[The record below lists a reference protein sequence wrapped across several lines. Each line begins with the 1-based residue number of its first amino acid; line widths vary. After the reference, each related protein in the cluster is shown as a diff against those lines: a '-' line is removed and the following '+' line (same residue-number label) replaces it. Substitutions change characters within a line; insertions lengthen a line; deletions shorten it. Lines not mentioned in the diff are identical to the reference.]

1 MLFLTVFAYGR
12 MFEWYA
18 LIAINFCGIY
28 IYIVKGPFSVLRQF
42 LATKNLL
49 KMIKNVFYFML
60 KAL

>member
-28 IYIVKGPFSVLRQF
+28 IYIVKGRDNFWQ
-42 LATKNLL
+42 L
-49 KMIKNVFYFML
+49 KTF
-60 KAL
+60 